1 MTTKMK
7 ILLTKDVEHL
17 GKAGDLKEVSGGYG
31 RNYLIPK
38 GFAVLATKGQV
49 RQSEERLKAQSRRVE
64 ASRRDAEALAAR
76 INGVTVRFV
85 ARVGEQDRLFGSVTN
100 SDIATQL
107 SQQIGTEVDRR
118 RVDLEDPIKRIGI
131 YPVKVRVATGI
142 EPVINVVVE
151 GEAGTVQVPEM
162 PTTEE

>member
-49 RQSEERLKAQSRRVE
+49 RQSDERLKAQSRRVE
-64 ASRRDAEALAAR
+64 ATRRDAEAQAAR
-76 INGVTVRFV
+76 SKPVWRSIA
-85 ARVGEQDRLFGSVTN
+85 ARWTSKTRSSASV
-100 SDIATQL
+100 SIPSKCALQPASSPL
-107 SQQIGTEVDRR
+107 STLSLKAKLARCKYLSCRR
-118 RVDLEDPIKRIGI
+118 RKSD
-131 YPVKVRVATGI
+131 
-142 EPVINVVVE
+142 
-151 GEAGTVQVPEM
+151 TV
-162 PTTEE
+162 TR